1 MMVVSS
7 MGLRKRVASF
17 VVVPVVIGV
26 AAVGFMPGSATAS
39 TGTGA
44 AAPAPRGSTKVWAG
58 SRFNDLGSAA
68 ILLKVNGGKVKL
80 TMGQLVMACTDT
92 SDGSESARAFSASSG
107 HRVNLRRN
115 RFTLRVTATSG
126 GRIGDVT
133 VSGHLGSNGRGRV
146 ALNINAVGVDTGTG
160 GVIERC
166 SGRVVFNVRR

>member
-26 AAVGFMPGSATAS
+26 AAVGFMPVAATATTD
-39 TGTGA
+39 TGGA
-44 AAPAPRGSTKVWAG
+44 APTARARTKTWAG
-58 SRFNDLGSAA
+58 NGFNDLGSAA
-68 ILLKVNGGKVKL
+68 ILLKVSGGKVRL

-92 SDGSESARAFSASSG
+92 SDGSESARAFSASSV

-133 VSGHLGSNGRGRV
+133 VSGTLGSRGRGRV
-146 ALNINAVGVDTGTG
+146 TLNINAVGVDTGTG